1 MNITH
6 PVRQRR
12 KHTAEFKQQLVG
24 LCRPGVST
32 SAVALAHG
40 VNSNLLRR
48 WIKQDARGL
57 SSQTAPVPAPAKLV
71 AIQVDMPADTP
82 IDDAI
87 EITLQN
93 SRARISIR
101 WPVNR
106 ADACG
111 QWLAEWVK

>member
-40 VNSNLLRR
+40 VNANLLRR
-48 WIKQDARGL
+48 WIKQDAWEA
-57 SSQTAPVPAPAKLV
+57 SSQTVPEPAKLV
-71 AIQVDMPADTP
+71 AVQVDMPADTP
-82 IDDAI
+82 VDDAI
-87 EITLQN
+87 EITVQN
-93 SRARISIR
+93 GRARISIR
-101 WPVNR
+101 WPGRR
-106 ADACG
+106 AEACG
-111 QWLAEWVK
+111 QWLAEWLK